1 MNKGRKDAGHL
12 LAHLTNGERDVVA
25 LIAKQ
30 KPLDEIKAKIGLPR
44 RTIEGL
50 IHSAKIMLSANGDL
64 VDEYLAMVEDWQRET
79 GSRLFSNMIVASPD
93 EAALV
98 SDPPP
103 ADKSRILE
111 DIEASMTPAEMRDLA
126 GSLLRLA
133 DAFEQDWSPDSVQA
147 AFHWPSGAAKIERNS
162 LELAK
167 RATLLV
173 RQRQMRET
181 FLPSDLFGE
190 PGWNMLLDLFIQ
202 FAGGAKVSGK
212 SLSIAAGCPQ
222 TTALRHLAR
231 LEEAGL
237 VKREPS
243 RHDARVT
250 LYSLTKQG
258 VIGVGR
264 VLERMVG

>member
-1 MNKGRKDAGHL
+1 MNQGRNGAAHL
-12 LAHLTNGERDVVA
+12 LAHLSNGERDVVE
-25 LIAKQ
+25 LIAKR
-30 KPLDEIKAKIGLPR
+30 KPIEEIKDRIGLPR
-44 RTIEGL
+44 KTIEGL
-50 IHSAKIMLSANGDL
+50 IHSAKIMLSANDDL
-64 VDEYLAMVEDWQRET
+64 VDDYLMMLEDWQQET
-79 GSRLFSNMIVASPD
+79 GSKLYTEFGEGTPEER
-93 EAALV
+93 ALV
-98 SDPPP
+98 RETRTPF
-103 ADKSRILE
+103 KSHVID
-111 DIEASMTPAEMRDLA
+111 DIEATMTPAEMRDLA

-133 DAFEQDWSPDSVQA
+133 DAFDQDWSPEGVQA
-147 AFHWPSGAAKIERNS
+147 SFHWPSGAAKIEKNS

-173 RQRQMRET
+173 KQREMREK
-181 FLPSDLFGE
+181 FLPKDLFGE
-190 PGWNMLLDLFIQ
+190 PAWNMLLDLFIQ